1 MHAKGESAVIIHIRS
16 EAEGDRTITGSVG
29 ESLMRTIRDAGF
41 SGVEAEC
48 GGCLIC
54 GTCAVMVDDDWCERV
69 GAPGEVEGE
78 LIDYGANPG
87 PRTRLSC
94 QMVLRDEWDGLCVT
108 IPPTQR

>member
-69 GAPGEVEGE
+69 GACS
-78 LIDYGANPG
+78 AAH
-87 PRTRLSC
+87 RRSTA
-94 QMVLRDEWDGLCVT
+94 
-108 IPPTQR
+108 